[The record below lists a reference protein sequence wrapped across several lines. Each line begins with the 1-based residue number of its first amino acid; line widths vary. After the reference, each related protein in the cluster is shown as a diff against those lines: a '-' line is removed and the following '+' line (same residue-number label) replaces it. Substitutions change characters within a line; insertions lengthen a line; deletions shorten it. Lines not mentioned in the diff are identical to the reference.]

1 MANADYATLPIF
13 NLKYPTS
20 IKGVDSKILNPQDS
34 WANGDEYTQ
43 NLEKVADLFRKNF
56 HKFDNDAS
64 AQVKS
69 GGPQ

>member
-1 MANADYATLPIF
+1 M
-13 NLKYPTS
+13 
-20 IKGVDSKILNPQDS
+20 NPQDT
-34 WANGDEYTQ
+34 WASGEEYTQ

-69 GGPQ
+69 GGPQWYINLPYFE